1 MAVEAPLSR
10 AERAVFTDEH
20 PNSSTVPDEPSFRRV
35 RRAQWGRR
43 VLLAILAVILI
54 AGLIG
59 LLGIRTRTTEAN
71 ANGYELQVNY
81 ASIARPGVE
90 VPFDVQV
97 QRDGGFPTGVTL
109 AVPSSYLSALDAHS
123 PQPEPKSTT
132 SDGDLVLM
140 QLDPPPGDTFGVA
153 WEAQIDPA
161 ANMGRKEATIT
172 VMGDDGAPAVSVS
185 IRTWVLP

>member
-1 MAVEAPLSR
+1 MAVEAPPSP
-10 AERAVFTDEH
+10 AGRAVSVGEQRS
-20 PNSSTVPDEPSFRRV
+20 SSTVPEEPSFRRV

-43 VLLAILAVILI
+43 ALLAILVAILV

-59 LLGIRTRTTEAN
+59 LLGIRTRTAERN
-71 ANGYELQVNY
+71 ANGYDLQVHY

-90 VPFDVQV
+90 VPFDIEVH
-97 QRDGGFPTGVTL
+97 RDGGFPNGVTL
-109 AVPSSYLSALDAHS
+109 AVPSSYLSALDAQS

-132 SDGDLVLM
+132 SDGDVVLL
-140 QLDPPPGDTFGVA
+140 QFDPPPGDTFGVA
-153 WEAQIDPA
+153 WEAQIDSA

-172 VMGDDGAPAVSVS
+172 VIGDDGARPVSVS

>member
-1 MAVEAPLSR
+1 MAVEAPSSR
-10 AERAVFTDEH
+10 AERAASADEH
-20 PNSSTVPDEPSFRRV
+20 SNSSTVPNEPSLQRV

-43 VLLAILAVILI
+43 ALLAILVAILV
-54 AGLIG
+54 AGFIG
-59 LLGIRTRTTEAN
+59 FLGIRTRTAEAN
-71 ANGYELQVNY
+71 ANGYDLQVHF

-90 VPFDVQV
+90 VPFDIQV
-97 QRDGGFPTGVTL
+97 QRDGGFPNGVTL
-109 AVPSSYLSALDAHS
+109 AVPSSYLSALDAQS

-140 QLDPPPGDTFGVA
+140 QFDPPPGDTFGVG

-172 VMGDDGAPAVSVS
+172 VMGDDGAPAVNVS